1 MEGGDNKGIRGAEGA
16 KALEE
21 VYQGAGSQ
29 FDPKMV
35 AALAEEPFW
44 QIATYRDP
52 ARLERQIE
60 EEKQW
65 LVQLADLLHPLVY
78 AQSQWLYRLLVILWQ
93 LKENAAGRA
102 DR

>member
-1 MEGGDNKGIRGAEGA
+1 
-16 KALEE
+16 
-21 VYQGAGSQ
+21 
-29 FDPKMV
+29 MV

-65 LVQLADLLHPLVY
+65 LVQLADSCVTLSHPLVY
-78 AQSQWLYRLLVILWQ
+78 AQSQWLDRLLVILWQ
-93 LKENAAGRA
+93 MKENAATRA